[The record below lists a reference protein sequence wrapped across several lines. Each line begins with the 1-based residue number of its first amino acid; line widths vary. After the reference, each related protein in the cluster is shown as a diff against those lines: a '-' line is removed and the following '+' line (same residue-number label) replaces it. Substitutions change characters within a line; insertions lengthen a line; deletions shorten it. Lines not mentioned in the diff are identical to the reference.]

1 MPFVQKRERNVNT
14 KLFLWTGV
22 GLPAV
27 TLTALVPYILAIGH
41 ETRAPSSPNQ
51 LSIDVTGYT
60 FWWSMSY
67 RRTGGLPGIER
78 ANEIRLPAGEP
89 VELLLRSNDVIHS
102 FRIPNVAGKTDMI
115 PGRVTRQV
123 MQADRPGRYRGQCA
137 EYCGRQ
143 HSLMAFDVMVLPRAE
158 FDAWLARLAE
168 PVREPPHSGATTRA

>member
-41 ETRAPSSPNQ
+41 ETGAISFSPNQ

-78 ANEIRLPAGEP
+78 ANEIRCLP
-89 VELLLRSNDVIHS
+89 V
-102 FRIPNVAGKTDMI
+102 
-115 PGRVTRQV
+115 
-123 MQADRPGRYRGQCA
+123 
-137 EYCGRQ
+137 
-143 HSLMAFDVMVLPRAE
+143 SL
-158 FDAWLARLAE
+158 WNYSS
-168 PVREPPHSGATTRA
+168 VRTT